1 MPGAEMLTL
10 HRPED
15 IQMLLDTF
23 NEAGLPTS
31 VSGRDAVGQAFLVHL
46 IGQYADV
53 TNVWVHDPWDYEI
66 EVPEGQKEICENCN
80 PHGPLK
86 LEHLKYP
93 VIVLVALV

>member
-15 IQMLLDTF
+15 IQNLLDTF

-31 VSGRDAVGQAFLVHL
+31 VSGRDAIGQAFIVHL

-53 TNVWVHDPWDYEI
+53 TNVWLHDPWDYEI
-66 EVPEGQKEICENCN
+66 DVPKAERVCDDCN
-80 PHGPLK
+80 ARGPLK
-86 LEHLKYP
+86 LEHLSYP
-93 VIVLVALV
+93 VIVLVALL